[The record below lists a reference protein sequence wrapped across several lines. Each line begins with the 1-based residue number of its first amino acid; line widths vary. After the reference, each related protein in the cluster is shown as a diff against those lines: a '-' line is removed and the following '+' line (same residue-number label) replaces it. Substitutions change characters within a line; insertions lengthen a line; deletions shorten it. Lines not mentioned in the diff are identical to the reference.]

1 MDTEITNRR
10 LDLGMPQKYL
20 HSAEVTR
27 SLVHKCRLG
36 STQRVRSIVLP
47 RQADLGNPFRDQPR
61 VLPSAKVADRIDPTW
76 KGEIIYATAASLEL
90 KQQARSS
97 WLEQLELHGP
107 SCLLL
112 DYSGIVADLST
123 ADQIANSDR
132 DHVTAAQLAI
142 DREVE
147 RRTVAHP
154 AFVFEKETDC
164 PDILRL

>member
-1 MDTEITNRR
+1 M
-10 LDLGMPQKYL
+10 
-20 HSAEVTR
+20 
-27 SLVHKCRLG
+27 
-36 STQRVRSIVLP
+36 RSIVLP